1 MTLHTTSDRKREKN
15 ANKLQNNSL
24 PFINRKRALAVFCAA
39 DILTYAIIMQ
49 QSTQQSI
56 FSFFDDSASCAESKC
71 VSSRFFVFMV
81 NSLLMFD
88 FQFLYRDVFPQI
100 NI

>member
-1 MTLHTTSDRKREKN
+1 MASHWGSLAKLLYVGLPFKREEHMTLHTTSDSKREKN

-49 QSTQQSI
+49 H
-56 FSFFDDSASCAESKC
+56 
-71 VSSRFFVFMV
+71 
-81 NSLLMFD
+81 N
-88 FQFLYRDVFPQI
+88 
-100 NI
+100 